1 MFLQWRSPEDYA
13 TNAAIVVLAMSG
25 LTIMMI
31 DHQTKSRQ
39 KRLAA
44 ALTQGF
50 WKFTPV
56 QVDDMKQKKLN
67 WMKLFLAGVMISCT
81 SISITVKFLKVAKA
95 MMLSGTFLVGWVT
108 FLSYALNV
116 KSLTIEEKRVQKEK
130 ADSEGNVELIGWRAK
145 LKVSTLT
152 EDKRLPVTIVTGFLG
167 SGKTTLVKKVLENT
181 VGIKVLVIENEIGVE
196 GIDHELLLQHTDKE
210 EIILMNNGCICCTV
224 RKDLITTFHS
234 MFADESFSKL
244 DWVMIETTGLA
255 DPAPLIQ
262 SLYMDKECSKYLRLD
277 SVLTVVD
284 AKHLPQHIEQGKK
297 MDEKIPLVTNT
308 ENKNKYGNSSGTV
321 NVAAESVNKSDTNQ
335 LKGVHGGLPEA
346 AMQIIFSDRI
356 ILNKIDLVSKETL
369 LNIESKVRELNPT
382 AQIIHCEFS
391 NVPVQDL
398 LNIRAFDPSR
408 NAALLSQEE
417 EEKKNNEK
425 NTENNINNIN
435 NNDNQNTNNTK
446 KKDNNEDIKLG
457 KNISRSGFIRY
468 DENGKILP
476 SKLQVKN
483 GSDVQTTDLNSVS
496 TISLVTYESLDL
508 DVFNLWVSALLR
520 IQGANIFRLKGILN
534 MYGYDRQFVVQGVHM
549 IFDGE
554 IGPKWENLGS
564 DKNLAVSTAIDLNEK
579 EISSKKIQNN
589 SDQIRAKTDVKNV
602 VKNGVEIIVKNNV
615 RRRSRLVLI
624 GLGLDWNLLQAG
636 FLACE
641 HRVEEEEDN

>member
-13 TNAAIVVLAMSG
+13 TNAAIIVLAMAG
-25 LTIMMI
+25 LTIIMI

-56 QVDDMKQKKLN
+56 QVDDLKQKKLN
-67 WMKLFLAGVMISCT
+67 WMKLFLAGVMMSCT
-81 SISITVKFLKVAKA
+81 SMSITVKFLKIAKA
-95 MMLSGTFLVGWVT
+95 MMLSGTILVGWAT
-108 FLSYALNV
+108 FLSFALNV
-116 KSLTIEEKRVQKEK
+116 KSLTVEEKRVQKEK
-130 ADSEGNVELIGWRAK
+130 AESEGNAELIGWRAK

-224 RKDLITTFHS
+224 RKDLITTFHN

-297 MDEKIPLVTNT
+297 NEEKIPVITNIEN
-308 ENKNKYGNSSGTV
+308 ENKNGNSNGTV
-321 NVAAESVNKSDTNQ
+321 NIEVESVNKSNIKEM
-335 LKGVHGGLPEA
+335 KGVHGGLPEA

-369 LNIESKVRELNPT
+369 QGIESMVRELNPT
-382 AQIIHCEFS
+382 AQIILCEFS

-417 EEKKNNEK
+417 EEKRKEMKNN
-425 NTENNINNIN
+425 N
-435 NNDNQNTNNTK
+435 NTNNIIDDNNDENLTANISK
-446 KKDNNEDIKLG
+446 KKENQEDKQIN
-457 KNISRSGFIRY
+457 KNIAKSGFIRY

-483 GSDVQTTDLNSVS
+483 NSDGKITDFNSVS

-508 DVFNLWVSALLR
+508 DIFNLWVSALLR

-534 MYGYDRQFVVQGVHM
+534 MHGYDNQFVVQGVHM

-554 IGPKWENLGS
+554 IGPKWDNTGS
-564 DKNLAVSTAIDLNEK
+564 EKKKSSSSDTNKK
-579 EISSKKIQNN
+579 EILSKKTENN
-589 SDQIRAKTDVKNV
+589 GDKMSVKND
-602 VKNGVEIIVKNNV
+602 V
-615 RRRSRLVLI
+615 RRKSRLVLI
-624 GLGLDWNLLQAG
+624 GVGLDWNVLQAG

-641 HRVEEEEDN
+641 HKVEEEEDN

>member
-13 TNAAIVVLAMSG
+13 TNVAIVVLVMAG
-25 LTIMMI
+25 LTIIMI

-56 QVDDMKQKKLN
+56 QVDDLKQKKLN

-81 SISITVKFLKVAKA
+81 SMSITVKFLKVAKS
-95 MMLSGTFLVGWVT
+95 MMLSSTILIGWAT
-108 FLSYALNV
+108 FLSFALNV
-116 KSLTIEEKRVQKEK
+116 KSLTIEEKRVLKEK

-234 MFADESFSKL
+234 MFADETFSKL

-284 AKHLPQHIEQGKK
+284 AKHLPQHIEQGKEK
-297 MDEKIPLVTNT
+297 EEKISSVTNID
-308 ENKNKYGNSSGTV
+308 NKNKNGNSNGTV
-321 NVAAESVNKSDTNQ
+321 NITVESVNKRDIKEM
-335 LKGVHGGLPEA
+335 KGVHGGLPEA

-356 ILNKIDLVSKETL
+356 ILNKIDLVSKETRRV
-369 LNIESKVRELNPT
+369 IESRVRELNPT
-382 AQIIHCEFS
+382 AQIILCEFS

-417 EEKKNNEK
+417 EKKNKENKKNND
-425 NTENNINNIN
+425 N
-435 NNDNQNTNNTK
+435 NNNENLEINEMK
-446 KKDNNEDIKLG
+446 KKDNYGD
-457 KNISRSGFIRY
+457 KNIAKSGFIRY

-483 GSDVQTTDLNSVS
+483 GSNSEATEINSVS

-508 DVFNLWVSALLR
+508 DVFNIWVSALLR
-520 IQGANIFRLKGILN
+520 LQGANIFRLKGILN
-534 MYGYDRQFVVQGVHM
+534 MHGYDNQFVVQGVHM

-554 IGPKWENLGS
+554 VGPTWDDMGS
-564 DKNLAVSTAIDLNEK
+564 DQNLSSSTDPNKK
-579 EISSKKIQNN
+579 EISPKNIESS
-589 SDQIRAKTDVKNV
+589 SDKVGVKNA
-602 VKNGVEIIVKNNV
+602 V

-624 GLGLDWNLLQAG
+624 GKGLDWNVLQAG

-641 HRVEEEEDN
+641 HRAEEQEDD

>member
-13 TNAAIVVLAMSG
+13 TNAAIVVLAMAG
-25 LTIMMI
+25 LTIIMI

-56 QVDDMKQKKLN
+56 QVDDLKQKKLN

-81 SISITVKFLKVAKA
+81 SLSITVKFLKVAKSL
-95 MMLSGTFLVGWVT
+95 MLSGTILIGWAT
-108 FLSYALNV
+108 FLSFALNV
-116 KSLTIEEKRVQKEK
+116 KSLTIEEKRRLKET
-130 ADSEGNVELIGWRAK
+130 AESEGNVELIGWRAK
-145 LKVSTLT
+145 LKVSNLT

-181 VGIKVLVIENEIGVE
+181 VGIKVLVIENEIGAE
-196 GIDHELLLQHTDKE
+196 GIDHELLVQHTDKE

-284 AKHLPQHIEQGKK
+284 AKHLPQHIEKTKK
-297 MDEKIPLVTNT
+297 NNENTPSVTDTDDKNT
-308 ENKNKYGNSSGTV
+308 GGTINNGV
-321 NVAAESVNKSDTNQ
+321 KSVNKIDTTEM
-335 LKGVHGGLPEA
+335 KGVHGGLPEA

-369 LNIESKVRELNPT
+369 RNIESRVRELNPT
-382 AQIIHCEFS
+382 AQIIFCEFS

-408 NAALLSQEE
+408 NAALLSTEE
-417 EEKKNNEK
+417 EEKRNNKKNKENFDSSDTTKIEISQEK
-425 NTENNINNIN
+425 
-435 NNDNQNTNNTK
+435 K
-446 KKDNNEDIKLG
+446 SG
-457 KNISRSGFIRY
+457 KNISKSGFIRY

-483 GSDVQTTDLNSVS
+483 SSEGQNTDLNSVS
-496 TISLVTYESLDL
+496 TISLVTYQSLDL
-508 DVFNLWVSALLR
+508 DIFNLWVSALLR

-534 MYGYDRQFVVQGVHM
+534 MNGYDNQFVVQGVHM

-554 IGPKWENLGS
+554 IGPKWDDLGS
-564 DKNLAVSTAIDLNEK
+564 NNKTSSSINLNKK
-579 EISSKKIQNN
+579 EIPSNKMKNDSDKIG
-589 SDQIRAKTDVKNV
+589 VKS
-602 VKNGVEIIVKNNV
+602 GVG
-615 RRRSRLVLI
+615 RRSRLVLI
-624 GLGLDWNLLQAG
+624 GVGLDWNVLQAG

-641 HRVEEEEDN
+641 HRVEDEEDN

>member
-13 TNAAIVVLAMSG
+13 TNVAIVVLAMAG
-25 LTIMMI
+25 LTIIMI

-56 QVDDMKQKKLN
+56 QVDDLKQKKLN

-81 SISITVKFLKVAKA
+81 SMSITVKFLKVAKA
-95 MMLSGTFLVGWVT
+95 VMLSSTILIGWAT
-108 FLSYALNV
+108 FLSLALNV
-116 KSLTIEEKRVQKEK
+116 KSLTIEEKRVLKEK

-297 MDEKIPLVTNT
+297 KDEKISSVTNI
-308 ENKNKYGNSSGTV
+308 ENKDTNGNNNGTV
-321 NVAAESVNKSDTNQ
+321 NVTAESANKRDIKET
-335 LKGVHGGLPEA
+335 KGVHGGLPEA

-369 LNIESKVRELNPT
+369 RNIESRVRELNPT
-382 AQIIHCEFS
+382 AQIIPCEFS

-408 NAALLSQEE
+408 NAALLTQEE
-417 EEKKNNEK
+417 EEKKKKESMK
-425 NTENNINNIN
+425 STDN
-435 NNDNQNTNNTK
+435 NNNNSENLKITETK
-446 KKDNNEDIKLG
+446 KNDNIEDRKID
-457 KNISRSGFIRY
+457 KNIAKSGFIRY

-483 GSDVQTTDLNSVS
+483 GGSDSQTTDLNSVS

-508 DVFNLWVSALLR
+508 DIFNIWVSALLR
-520 IQGANIFRLKGILN
+520 LQGANIFRLKGILN
-534 MYGYDRQFVVQGVHM
+534 MHGYDNQFVVQGVHM

-554 IGPKWENLGS
+554 IGPKWDDLGS
-564 DKNLAVSTAIDLNEK
+564 DKNSTSSSDQNKK
-579 EISSKKIQNN
+579 EISGKKIEING
-589 SDQIRAKTDVKNV
+589 DKIVVKNV
-602 VKNGVEIIVKNNV
+602 V

-624 GLGLDWNLLQAG
+624 GKGLDWNVLQAG